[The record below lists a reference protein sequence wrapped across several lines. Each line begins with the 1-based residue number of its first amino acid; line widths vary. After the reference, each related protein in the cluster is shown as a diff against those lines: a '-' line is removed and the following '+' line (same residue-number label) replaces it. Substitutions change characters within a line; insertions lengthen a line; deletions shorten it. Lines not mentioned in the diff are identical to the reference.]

1 MAGPLGKKSSIGR
14 LRNRVR
20 IESPAEPADRSR
32 FGDEQQA
39 WETAA
44 ALVFCEVRAVSGRDL
59 FASGQVQ
66 TEVSHRVTMRHRTD
80 LTAKDRLVWLDGSD
94 AVLNIVAVLPAV
106 GAANLLDVWCLM
118 EG

>member
-14 LRNRVR
+14 FRNRCR
-20 IESPAEPADRSR
+20 IESPTGTRTR
-32 FGDEQQA
+32 FGDERQTWA
-39 WETAA
+39 TTVAR
-44 ALVFCEVRAVSGRDL
+44 VFCEVEAASGREL

-66 TEVSHRVTMRHRTD
+66 AQVSHKVTVRHRTD
-80 LTAKDRLVWLDGSD
+80 LTAKDRLVWLDGSN